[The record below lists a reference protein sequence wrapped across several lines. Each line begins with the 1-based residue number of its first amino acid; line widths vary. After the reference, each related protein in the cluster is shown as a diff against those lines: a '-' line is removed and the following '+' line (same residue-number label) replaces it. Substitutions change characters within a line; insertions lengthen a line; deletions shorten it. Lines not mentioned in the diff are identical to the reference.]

1 VTGADTRVWRSLPS
15 STAQF
20 TTELLPA
27 PGQTSCSTTSPQ
39 LSMLENGTFRVRATG
54 RANGDKRSIVATFK
68 RKSFVDFL
76 YFTTRETLPPA
87 AYQGT
92 GITPATAQAN
102 CDAPRSSRPNWCM
115 RIQFAAADR
124 IDGPFHTEDDSILV
138 CNSPTFGRTSADR
151 IEIVGPAPG
160 HIQSGGCGGTPNYL
174 GTRYTPASSLSL
186 PPTNA
191 GLATLADPNYKF
203 TGNTCLEFTGAS
215 VRVWANQ
222 AWSGSV
228 PCPGA
233 GSPTATRSLP
243 APNGVIYVDNGAGC
257 TGGYQY
263 YQNYSDPSSCGNV
276 AVVGNYSSSTTVG
289 ARNDIVIR
297 GDLRNTGSA
306 MMGLVANN
314 FVRVYHQVTNRSGDD
329 CDNAASLSNVTIDAA
344 ILAVNQSFIADNW
357 YCGSALGNLTVNG
370 AIGQYWRGA
379 VGQSG
384 GGNSGYIKDYNYDDR
399 LKYAEPPNFL
409 DPVQASWRLI
419 RRTEQQPAT

>member
-1 VTGADTRVWRSLPS
+1 VWRSLPS

-20 TTELLPA
+20 TIELLPA
-27 PGQTSCSTTSPQ
+27 AGQSSCSTTSPQ
-39 LSMLENGTFRVRATG
+39 TSMLENGTFRIRATG

-87 AYQGT
+87 AYAGT
-92 GITPATAQAN
+92 GISPATAQAN
-102 CDAPRSSRPNWCM
+102 CDAPRSSRPSWCM
-115 RIQFAAADR
+115 RIQFAPTDH

-138 CNSPTFGRTSADR
+138 CNSPTFGRTAADR

-160 HIQSGGCGGTPNYL
+160 HVASSGCGASPNYL

-186 PPTNA
+186 PPSNA

-203 TGNTCLEFTGAS
+203 TGNTCLQFTGGS
-215 VRVWANQ
+215 VKVWAGQN
-222 AWSGSV
+222 WSSTGSV
-228 PCPGA
+228 PCPGS
-233 GSPTATRSLP
+233 GSPTYTRSLP

-257 TGGYQY
+257 VSGYSY
-263 YQNYSDPSSCGNV
+263 YQNYSDPASCGNV
-276 AVVGNYSSSTTVG
+276 AVIGDYNTSTTVA
-289 ARNDIVIR
+289 ARNDIIIR
-297 GDLRNTGSA
+297 GNLHNAGNA

-329 CDNAASLSNVTIDAA
+329 CTNAAGGALTNVSIDAA

-357 YCGSALGNLTVNG
+357 YCGASLGTLTVNG

-384 GGNSGYIKDYNYDDR
+384 SPGNGYIKDYNYDDR

-409 DPVQASWRLI
+409 DPIQASWRLI
-419 RRTEQQPAT
+419 RRSEQQPAT